1 MFVSFGH
8 TGRHPER
15 EHWRVSASY
24 RKLESGKMYRGI
36 QIDAGPDDGW
46 LSISFP
52 SKEDERRFFEAL
64 RVAAQE
70 MDMMDGTATPAT
82 ALKTTRTPKQQKA
95 TVQS

>member
-15 EHWRVSASY
+15 EQWHVRASY
-24 RKLESGKMYRGI
+24 RKLESGTMYRGI

-46 LSISFP
+46 LAISFP
-52 SKEDERRFFEAL
+52 NKEDERRFFEAL

-70 MDMMDGTATPAT
+70 MDLMDGTATPAT
-82 ALKTTRTPKQQKA
+82 GTATQRTRKA
-95 TVQS
+95 VQS